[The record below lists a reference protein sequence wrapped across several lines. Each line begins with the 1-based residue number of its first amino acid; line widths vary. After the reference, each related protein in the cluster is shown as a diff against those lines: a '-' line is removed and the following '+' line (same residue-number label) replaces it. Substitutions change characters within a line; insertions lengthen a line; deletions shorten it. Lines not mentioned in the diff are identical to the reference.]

1 MGFATC
7 GQDGNIYF
15 YDLYTSQDIGE
26 RNRDRD
32 KGRREVKFSSVVNLP
47 GRDYQFIAVGNEKII
62 YTESNDLKTIPRQ
75 LANDGSNPQAQLP
88 DLKHHISQLVIHHS
102 GKILFCGV
110 GEQSEVSYP
119 GAI

>member
-32 KGRREVKFSSVVNLP
+32 KGRREVKLSSVVNLP
-47 GRDYQFIAVGNEKII
+47 GRDYQFIAVCNEKII
-62 YTESNDLKTIPRQ
+62 YLPKKNDSIALF
-75 LANDGSNPQAQLP
+75 
-88 DLKHHISQLVIHHS
+88 
-102 GKILFCGV
+102 ILFM
-110 GEQSEVSYP
+110 
-119 GAI
+119 I